1 MWDLTQAQC
10 LSLKMASPEA
20 MNILIL
26 VRGRLKKRINKK
38 LKITLGIAD
47 SNGYMQKVRVI
58 FKSTIQPKISKQ
70 VVPIEVPCEI
80 ADPLE
85 KEIISTN
92 AAGNQI
98 ILTMNGNL
106 TITGLAIDD
115 NLMSPSQKEKLIN
128 GIKDAHSD
136 ALKKMQRTLALKMRE
151 MGGLPNIPGFN

>member
-1 MWDLTQAQC
+1 MF
-10 LSLKMASPEA
+10 
-20 MNILIL
+20 N
-26 VRGRLKKRINKK
+26 K
-38 LKITLGIAD
+38 LK
-47 SNGYMQKVRVI
+47 Q
-58 FKSTIQPKISKQ
+58 FKDLRDQAKHLQS
-70 VVPIEVPCEI
+70 E
-80 ADPLE
+80 LE